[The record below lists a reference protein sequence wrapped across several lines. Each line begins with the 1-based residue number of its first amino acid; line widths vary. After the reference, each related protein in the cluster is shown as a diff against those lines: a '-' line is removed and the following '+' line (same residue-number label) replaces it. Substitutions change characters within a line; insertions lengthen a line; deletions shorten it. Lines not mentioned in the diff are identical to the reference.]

1 MSFGTNT
8 TSKQLIIFLSAPS
21 RSFTAM
27 KYRNT
32 FKLFLLLRLLSLVAY
47 FQFNTREKKFQSKT
61 QETPLFPGLNTDQTV
76 RVEIITPTKR
86 TVLVR
91 RGKKWLVA
99 TSGNYPADVRI
110 VNIFFRRLKS
120 LSVGEVVT
128 DKPQKHSTFKVDGT
142 GIKVKLFGDGENLQA
157 AFYVGKT
164 DDDYVDTYLRKE
176 GEDKVLVIHDNIQ
189 QIFVPYEWRSHY
201 LFHFQP
207 GDIREVVITYPEKV
221 IRIKQREDGTW
232 EEISPRKFSLNGLR
246 IKKFLKM
253 LCSVRSLDF
262 AKQEMNTKIPDNP
275 EFKIQIQLKD
285 ESVWTLVVG
294 EAANPV
300 SLYVWVLEK
309 TPVFLVSTR
318 WLDRLQQVVRRIF

>member
-1 MSFGTNT
+1 M
-8 TSKQLIIFLSAPS
+8 
-21 RSFTAM
+21 
-27 KYRNT
+27 
-32 FKLFLLLRLLSLVAY
+32 LSLVAY
-47 FQFNTREKKFQSKT
+47 FQFKTREKKFQSPR
-61 QETPLFPGLNTDQTV
+61 QETRLFPGLNTDRTS

-86 TVLVR
+86 TVLQR

-99 TSGNYPADVRI
+99 TSGNYPADDRI

-120 LSVGEVVT
+120 LKVGEIVT

-164 DDDYVDTYLRKE
+164 DDDYVDTYLRQE
-176 GEDKVLVIHDNIQ
+176 GSDKVLVIHDNIQ
-189 QIFVPYEWRSHY
+189 QIFVPYEWRSHD

-221 IRIKQREDGTW
+221 IRIRQRENETW
-232 EEISPRKFSLNGLR
+232 EEISPRKVSLDG
-246 IKKFLKM
+246 KKTRNFLKM

-262 AKQEMNTKIPDNP
+262 AKQEMNANIPDNP
-275 EFKIQIQLKD
+275 ELKIRILLKD
-285 ESVWTLVVG
+285 ETVWTLVIG

-300 SLYVWVLEK
+300 SLYVWILEG

-318 WLDRLQQVVRRIF
+318 WLDRLQAVARHIF